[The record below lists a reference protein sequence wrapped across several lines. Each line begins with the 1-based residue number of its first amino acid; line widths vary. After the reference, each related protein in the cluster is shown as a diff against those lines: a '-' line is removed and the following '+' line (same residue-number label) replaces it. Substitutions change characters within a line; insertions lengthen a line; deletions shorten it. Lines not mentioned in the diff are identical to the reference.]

1 MTEGEQPLLLPVSPT
16 LCLITDTTLVDEYRL
31 ADLVAEAV
39 AGGVNLVQLREKQL
53 PTRRLLALAVE
64 LRERL
69 PLGIPLLVNGR
80 VDVAFAAEA
89 DGVHLPADGLPA
101 AAARH
106 ILGPHAIIG
115 RSAHSVREVLAAR
128 DEGVVDYIEFGMVF
142 PSRSHPGGQAVG
154 PSAIQGACRG
164 GLPILAVGG
173 ITPQN
178 ADQVIAAGA
187 HGVAVISAL
196 LGQSDVRGA
205 AQALAERVAAA
216 WERRCS
222 SP

>member
-1 MTEGEQPLLLPVSPT
+1 MMEGELPLKLPVSPIV
-16 LCLITDTTLVDEYRL
+16 CLITDTTLVDECRL
-31 ADLVAEAV
+31 ADLAAEAV
-39 AGGVNLVQLREKQL
+39 AGGVNLVQVREKQL

-64 LRERL
+64 LRARL
-69 PLGIPLLVNGR
+69 RPLGVPLVVNSR
-80 VDVAFAAEA
+80 VDVGFAARA
-89 DGVHLPADGLPA
+89 DGVHLPADGLPVV
-101 AAARH
+101 AARR

-115 RSAHSVREVLAAR
+115 RSAHNVEEGIAAR
-128 DEGVVDYIEFGMVF
+128 DEGVDYIEMGTVF
-142 PSRSHPGGQAVG
+142 PSRSHPGGQTVG
-154 PSAIQGACRG
+154 LGAIETASGGGA
-164 GLPILAVGG
+164 LIVAVGG

-205 AQALAERVAAA
+205 ARALAESVGAA